1 MTTLYLVAG
10 PLALAGLSVCFLRRA
25 EAAFSLMLL
34 RILAALPLLAGTYL
48 YAATHPTREPLAGL
62 ILMELVF
69 ALMWVHFG
77 IWVRIL
83 SRGKG
88 SLPPDLRLPL
98 AEVILEVGVLAMG
111 WMWPERIPVVPT
123 AEGPIRFPEDPVFL
137 LSSLTA
143 LVSVLAAA
151 LCMEVF
157 WRRLSPKQRWEHK
170 GLVVGAFLVSALYT
184 WIVSHRLTY
193 HWMNA
198 DHLRLI
204 GSLLLLAWVLMGYAV
219 IRHRLLNRRLFVS
232 RKVVYASVAPLAFG
246 IYLMVLGLIAFF
258 IRRFGLPFSF
268 VLQWFLVA
276 GGAVFL
282 LMMAV
287 SGKIRHA
294 VKYFVSTHFYNNKY
308 EYRDEWLA
316 FSRRLQDART
326 ESEVVDAFHRILS
339 RSLFTNAIA
348 IWTGDPRQGYRMAL
362 RRGIRV
368 KTPEALALPSDH
380 PLIARLGQNRYLH
393 FGQGRAEGSET
404 DETPLPAPLSETG
417 LVLFAPFSVGE
428 ELVGLVGVGPE
439 FTGGRYGPD
448 DFDLLEAL
456 GTQAASALMSARSA
470 QALAEARRQE
480 AWDAMSAFILHD
492 VKNAASMLSLIR
504 QNAPRH
510 MDDPEFQT
518 DLLESIDHA
527 LARMDK
533 VRNRLDALKQEVAPD
548 WKTLDMERWLSAECA
563 RLKRRLQGMSIQVNC
578 PEGWELRTD
587 SDILST
593 ILENLMLNAMEA
605 GATRARVAVENFDGS
620 GPVLSVADNGPG
632 IPEEL
637 LPDGLFEPF
646 RTTKSTGTGVGLW
659 QAHRLAAALGGE
671 LLVANGEEGGAIF
684 TLEFSMGNL
693 SIA

>member
-1 MTTLYLVAG
+1 MTTLFLVAG
-10 PLALAGLSVCFLRRA
+10 ALVLAGLSVCFFRRT

-34 RILAALPLLAGTYL
+34 RILAALPLLAATYL
-48 YAATHPTREPLAGL
+48 YGATHLAEEPLGAL
-62 ILMELVF
+62 VLMELVF

-77 IWVRIL
+77 LWVRIL

-88 SLPPDLRLPL
+88 SLPPDRRLPL
-98 AEVILEVGVLAMG
+98 VEAVLEIGVLAMG
-111 WMWPERIPVVPT
+111 WMWPDRLPVLLTVES
-123 AEGPIRFPEDPVFL
+123 AIRFPENTVFL
-137 LSSLTA
+137 FFSLTKLISA
-143 LVSVLAAA
+143 LAAA
-151 LCMEVF
+151 LCLEVF

-193 HWMNA
+193 HLMHP
-198 DHLRLI
+198 DHLRLV

-219 IRHRLLNRRLFVS
+219 MRHRLLNRRLFVS

-287 SGKIRHA
+287 SGKVRHA

-348 IWTGDPRQGYRMAL
+348 IWTGDSRRGYRMAL

-368 KTPEALALPSDH
+368 KAPEALALPADD
-380 PLIARLGQNRYLH
+380 PLIVRLGQNRCLQ
-393 FGQGRAEGSET
+393 FGPDGGDESET
-404 DETPLPAPLSETG
+404 EGPALPAPLSETG
-417 LVLFAPFSVGE
+417 LVLFAPFSAGE

-456 GTQAASALMSARSA
+456 GTQAASALSSARSA

-480 AWDAMSAFILHD
+480 AWDVMSAFILHD

-504 QNAPRH
+504 QNAPSH
-510 MDDPEFQT
+510 MDDPEFQA

-533 VRNRLDALKQEVAPD
+533 VRNRLDALKQEVSPD
-548 WKTLDMERWLSAECA
+548 WKILDMERWLSEECA
-563 RLKRRLQGMSIQVNC
+563 RLKRRLQGASIQVNC
-578 PEGWELRTD
+578 PEGWKLRTD
-587 SDILST
+587 PDILST
-593 ILENLMLNAMEA
+593 ILENLTINAMEA
-605 GATRARVAVENFDGS
+605 GATDIRVAVENFDGS

-659 QAHRLAAALGGE
+659 QARRLAGALGGE
-671 LLVANGEEGGAIF
+671 LSVANGEEGGALF
-684 TLEFSMGNL
+684 SLE
-693 SIA
+693 